1 MNTIPGQVFNHGNF
15 GDKEHRGKEYYKYVL
30 IGMIVLFGVI
40 IFTEMRIYLGGFLAA
55 FALYAILR
63 GQMNYLVKKRNW
75 NRGLSAALVLIEALL
90 FILAPLTG
98 IGFLVADTV
107 SGITID
113 PQQIKTTIDSLMATI
128 EDRLKMNI
136 FTTNSLPSI
145 TQLSTTIMQAL
156 ASSAYAMIINSIVA
170 LFLLYFMLLGYDKIE
185 KTAVEILPFRQE
197 NKIILGDETRAIV
210 QANVIGV
217 PAVAIIQGIL
227 AYFGYLF
234 FGINNPLVYAVLTAF
249 ATVIPIFG
257 TGLVWVPLALIPMM
271 SGDYV
276 KGISIALYGLL
287 IIGGMDTVSRFVL
300 QKKLANIHPLITFF
314 GVFIGIPM
322 FGFWGVIFGPLLIS
336 LLVLFF
342 NMYRRDYVPGSTA
355 EPRATTRKEGR
366 IGIRYRFRK
375 KNMDSSSS

>member
-1 MNTIPGQVFNHGNF
+1 MNTIPSQQAHSAGFV
-15 GDKEHRGKEYYKYVL
+15 GKENTGKQHYKYIL
-30 IGMIVLFGVI
+30 IGLLILLGVI
-40 IFTEMRIYLGGFLAA
+40 IFTEIRIYLGGFLAA

-63 GQMNYLVKKRNW
+63 GQMSYLVEKRKW
-75 NRGLSAALVLIEALL
+75 NRGISAGLIMLEALL
-90 FILAPLTG
+90 FILIPLTG

-113 PQQIKTTIDSLMATI
+113 PQQIKSTIDSLIASI
-128 EDRLKMNI
+128 EERLKMDVFATDNLTSVTK
-136 FTTNSLPSI
+136 FSS
-145 TQLSTTIMQAL
+145 TIMQTL
-156 ASSAYAMIINSIVA
+156 ASSAYSMIINTVVA
-170 LFLLYFMLLGYDKIE
+170 IFVLYFMLLGYDKIE
-185 KTAVEILPFRQE
+185 KATVEMLPFREE
-197 NKIILGDETRAIV
+197 NKAILKDETRSIV

-217 PAVAIIQGIL
+217 PAVAFIQGVL

-234 FGINNPLVYAVLTAF
+234 FGVSNPLVFAVLTAF

-257 TGLVWVPLALIPMM
+257 TGLVWVPLALVPIMG
-271 SGDYV
+271 GDYV

-287 IIGGMDTVSRFVL
+287 IVGGMDTVSRFVL

-355 EPRATTRKEGR
+355 EPRATTRSDFKRG
-366 IGIRYRFRK
+366 FNFKRK
-375 KNMDSSSS
+375 KKT